1 MTPDRE
7 HGIRQPAARQD
18 ETKGCAGLSACSENN
33 ALITRPDDAI
43 SPYRA
48 PSQGLRGVL
57 STYFVDGACPNNGAN
72 TGQAYGSWCKVE
84 DGVITEHETF
94 PLPSASTNNEA
105 EYQALIHLLTE
116 LYCRPKQDSV
126 IYCDSRLIV
135 EQTNLAWK
143 VKEERLRVLRD
154 KARSLLN
161 GYVLRWTPREEVERY
176 LGH

>member
-1 MTPDRE
+1 MTPDSS
-7 HGIRQPAARQD
+7 HGNRQTVTQQI
-18 ETKGCAGLSACSENN
+18 ETKGCAGQSSCSEISD
-33 ALITRPDDAI
+33 LITRPDEAI
-43 SPYRA
+43 SPHRVC
-48 PSQGLRGVL
+48 SQGLRGTHP
-57 STYFVDGACPNNGAN
+57 TYFVDGACPNNGAN
-72 TGQAYGSWCKVE
+72 TGEAYGSWCKVE
-84 DGVITEHETF
+84 DGIITEHETF

-105 EYQALIHLLTE
+105 EYLALIHLLTE

-161 GYVLRWTPREEVERY
+161 SYVLRWTPREEVERY